1 VLADAGAFVWEADA
15 VTLEFTSVSRGVE
28 PVLGIRPDEW
38 PSDPSAWAELI
49 HPDDR
54 RAAVSR
60 LVRAASSG
68 TAFDHEHRLRR
79 ADGTFV
85 WVREIGRVVRG
96 PDARPATIV
105 GLTVEVT
112 GSHAAEAE
120 RAAHEERF
128 RSVIERIPAIV
139 YHRDAAGQGEP
150 SSLPY
155 VSLQVSGLLGV
166 DPQTWIADPDAWRA
180 AIHPDDLV
188 AFDEAWEAA
197 RTGTAAFTLQYRL
210 VGPTGAM
217 LWFRDEGVPM
227 LDEAGRVARWQGVMI
242 DVTTERET
250 HAALMEAED
259 RYRALVEES
268 PMITYLDAVEGPAAT
283 IYISPQTTEI
293 LGYTPEEWYA
303 DPELWSRIV
312 HPEDAARPAPSAEEG
327 PASSEYR
334 LIAKDGR
341 EVWVHD
347 RARLI
352 VDEQGR
358 PRYWQGVLID
368 VTQHREA
375 ERLRRDLERERSE
388 AERLRTEDE
397 LKTTFLHAVSHDLR
411 TPLAAILGLAVT
423 LGREDVELTT
433 EETRDLAARIG
444 SSARRLDRIVRDFL
458 DLERLQ
464 RGAAEPELDEVDLAE
479 VVTELLEDPNLA
491 GGHTVTLDLRP
502 MRVRAD
508 RAMVLRIVENLVGNA
523 AKHTPE
529 AARVWVRLERAEGGA
544 VLIVEDD
551 GPGVPSG
558 AQERIFEPFRQGP
571 GAGPG
576 SGLGLALVSR
586 FAQLH
591 GGRAWVEDRVGGGA
605 SFRVFLSADPGS
617 GVEDRGGNPG
627 RVETGQDGSSVAH
640 REGADSSAE
649 ANQA

>member
-15 VTLEFTSVSRGVE
+15 VTLAFTAVSKGVE
-28 PVLGIRPDEW
+28 VVLGIPAERW

-54 RAAVSR
+54 RAAVGR

-79 ADGTFV
+79 ADGSFV
-85 WVREIGRVVRG
+85 WVREIGRAVMG
-96 PDARPATIV
+96 PDGRPATIV

-139 YHRDAAGQGEP
+139 YHREAGGRGEP

-155 VSLQVSGLLGV
+155 VSRQVSGLLGL
-166 DPQTWIADPDAWRA
+166 DPQTWVGDPDAWRS
-180 AIHPDDLV
+180 AIHPDDLA
-188 AFDEAWEAA
+188 AFDDAWETT
-197 RTGTAAFTLQYRL
+197 RTGTGAFALDYRL
-210 VGPTGAM
+210 VGPGGAV
-217 LWFRDEGVPM
+217 LWFRDEAVPM
-227 LDEAGRVARWQGVMI
+227 LDERGRVARWQGVMI

-250 HAALMEAED
+250 HAALMEAEE

-303 DPELWSRIV
+303 DPELWSKIV
-312 HPEDAARPAPSAEEG
+312 HPEDAARPAPAAGEG

-368 VTQHREA
+368 VTEHREA

-388 AERLRTEDE
+388 AERLRAEDE

-423 LGREDVELTT
+423 LGREDVDLTT
-433 EETRDLAARIG
+433 GEIRDLASRIG

-464 RGAAEPELDEVDLAE
+464 RGAAEPDLEEVDLAE
-479 VVTELLEDPNLA
+479 IVAELADDPALA
-491 GGHTVTLDLRP
+491 GGRSVTLDLRP
-502 MRVRAD
+502 TRIRAD
-508 RAMVLRIVENLVGNA
+508 RAMVARIVENLIGNA
-523 AKHTPE
+523 SKHTPE
-529 AARVWVRLERAEGGA
+529 TARVWVRVAPADRGA
-544 VLIVEDD
+544 LLIVEDD

-558 AQERIFEPFRQGP
+558 ARERIFEPFLQGP

-576 SGLGLALVSR
+576 SGVGLALVAR
-586 FAQLH
+586 FAELH

-605 SFRVFLSADPGS
+605 SFRVALAADPA
-617 GVEDRGGNPG
+617 DRPDPG
-627 RVETGQDGSSVAH
+627 RVRGSGDGDVGSPVDQ
-640 REGADSSAE
+640 REGADSSAD